1 MKRSIE
7 FTKGVA
13 QPKQPQGSPV
23 KQKQRRGPSLAAP
36 LKPPATLSAPAAL
49 DADCAVAF
57 DAWIQSEQ
65 TKDERKWPKLD
76 LSSHRRMA
84 IQTHDE
90 LASSSQVKRK
100 RHLPSTSPKQRV
112 SLPPNLPNLD
122 KVDRYIQDD
131 IVPYIFYEPFSNTP
145 RATIDLS
152 AWTVMDGNS
161 LLVQLTKHL
170 TSACT
175 SLNLTGLQGDIA
187 VPGMSTN

>member
-7 FTKGVA
+7 FTKGAA

-23 KQKQRRGPSLAAP
+23 KQKQRRGSSLAAP
-36 LKPPATLSAPAAL
+36 LQPPPPAALSAPAAL
-49 DADCAVAF
+49 DVDCAVAF

-84 IQTHDE
+84 ILTHDE

-100 RHLPSTSPKQRV
+100 RHLPSTTPKQRV

-122 KVDRYIQDD
+122 KVD
-131 IVPYIFYEPFSNTP
+131 
-145 RATIDLS
+145 
-152 AWTVMDGNS
+152 
-161 LLVQLTKHL
+161 
-170 TSACT
+170 
-175 SLNLTGLQGDIA
+175 
-187 VPGMSTN
+187 